1 MENHNDRILALLSVL
16 VLLCVVLGYASSAG
30 ASHAGGFILDVP
42 SLGGDKD
49 GDDVLDGVDG
59 CPDEDA
65 SGLDADDDGCV
76 DQAAD
81 LAEVVLALEL
91 RQGTER
97 ALVASAQAAAR
108 GTGTLAVNR
117 LGAFIN
123 KVQAQRGRKLDDEHA
138 NLLMSFA
145 AHASAVL
152 QAAQ

>member
-1 MENHNDRILALLSVL
+1 MDDQNDRSLALLSVL
-16 VLLCVVLGYASSAG
+16 VLLCVVLGYASAAG
-30 ASHAGGFILDVP
+30 ASHAGGFILDLP
-42 SLGGDKD
+42 ALGGDRD

-65 SGLDADDDGCV
+65 SGLDADDDGCI

-81 LAEVVLALEL
+81 LAQVVLALEL
-91 RQGTER
+91 RQATER
-97 ALVASAQAAAR
+97 ALVASAQSAAR
-108 GTGTLAVNR
+108 ETGTLAVNR

-123 KVQAQRGRKLDDEHA
+123 KVQAQRGKRLDDEHA

-152 QAAQ
+152 QAVR